1 MRFLTGLRSAFLL
14 AIASLGQSYV
24 YSQNMAPTMFNAP
37 KPFVEMPKEAP
48 PPVVTTPVDCPPT
61 FLPPVAIVNPWSGA
75 MEFGVNGA
83 EGNSQNFNLRYGL
96 GIRHKTQDNIFTFDT
111 QYNLASMDDVRTQN
125 RWFSIARDEW
135 YFRGTQWGF
144 FVDGTFEYDE
154 FRAFD
159 YRVATHAGLT
169 YKFIDN
175 SQTLLKGRAGAGVSR
190 EFGGPNDDWTPEL
203 LFGMD
208 FDHKFNENT
217 KFFTTADFIPNV
229 TNFSDYRLQIQAG
242 FETMLSKEYN
252 LALKLGIQDLYDST
266 PEGREPNDLFYFV
279 ALIWKF

>member
-1 MRFLTGLRSAFLL
+1 MFRSFSKHILLLLVMCFISSNSLL
-14 AIASLGQSYV
+14 A
-24 YSQNMAPTMFNAP
+24 QNMPPTMFNAP

-48 PPVVTTPVDCPPT
+48 PPVVTTPVEVPAS

-75 MEFGVNGA
+75 MEFGINGA

-111 QYNLASMDDVRTQN
+111 QYNFASMEDVRTQN
-125 RWFSIARDEW
+125 RLFSIARDEW
-135 YFRGTQWGF
+135 YFRGTPWGL

-159 YRVATHAGLT
+159 YRIATHAGLT

-217 KFFTTADFIPNV
+217 KVFTTADFIPNV

-266 PEGREPNDLFYFV
+266 PEGRKANDLFYFV